1 MALAAKTKLPCKKV
15 GILKYLTIIRKNKC
29 SRWCA

>member
-1 MALAAKTKLPCKKV
+1 LAAKTKLLCQRV
-15 GILKYLTIIRKNKC
+15 GIFKYLTIIRKNKC